1 MLYFIRP
8 YFIKSNLSYDTP
20 SGLSTSI
27 TFVGRPVTR
36 FSSIIGG
43 DYDSET
49 NFYIPIFAHSFND
62 NRYDSYNNLS
72 VSVSKYFP
80 LATNNMVIFISASN
94 LLDLKNESERRYSRD
109 YKSYKMNTYEQRT
122 FYFGLLWNLSSD

>member
-1 MLYFIRP
+1 MARP
-8 YFIKSNLSYDTP
+8 
-20 SGLSTSI
+20 G
-27 TFVGRPVTR
+27 TR
-36 FSSIIGG
+36 FSSIIG
-43 DYDSET
+43 
-49 NFYIPIFAHSFND
+49 ND

-122 FYFGLLWNLSSD
+122 FYFGLL